1 MNKVLVSLLLT
12 LGLTGVAQAAGDAEA
27 GQGKVAV
34 CGACHGAD
42 GNSPAPNFPK
52 LAGQGERYLLK
63 QLHDIKSGAR
73 PVVEMTGMLDNLS
86 EQDMADIAAY
96 FSSQKMS
103 VGAADPKLVE
113 RGEALFR
120 GGKLEEG
127 MPSCIG
133 CHSPNGAGLAAAGF
147 PHLGGQH
154 AQYVAKQLT
163 DFREGNRTN
172 DGDAMIMRAI
182 AAKPDIL
189 LMDEPFSA
197 LDPLARASLQETVS
211 LIHKKLGTTIVFVT
225 HDMNEAAKLA
235 CRIGVMHQGRLVQVD
250 TPQDIQNHPADD
262 YVRSL
267 FGAAQPENT
276 ISADKVINLYRRLDA
291 DGKARV
297 REYWAQNR
305 MDV

>member
-27 GQGKVAV
+27 GKGKVAV

-86 EQDMADIAAY
+86 DQDMADIAAY
-96 FSSQKMS
+96 FASQKMS

-127 MPSCIG
+127 MPACTG
-133 CHSPNGAGLAAAGF
+133 CHSPDGAGLAAASF
-147 PHLGGQH
+147 PKLGGQH
-154 AQYVAKQLT
+154 AQYVTKQLT

-172 DGDAMIMRAI
+172 DGDAMTMRAI
-182 AAKPDIL
+182 AAKLSNKDI
-189 LMDEPFSA
+189 EA
-197 LDPLARASLQETVS
+197 VS
-211 LIHKKLGTTIVFVT
+211 SYI
-225 HDMNEAAKLA
+225 
-235 CRIGVMHQGRLVQVD
+235 QGL
-250 TPQDIQNHPADD
+250 H
-262 YVRSL
+262 
-267 FGAAQPENT
+267 
-276 ISADKVINLYRRLDA
+276 
-291 DGKARV
+291 
-297 REYWAQNR
+297 
-305 MDV
+305 

>member
-73 PVVEMTGMLDNLS
+73 PVIEMTGMLDNLS
-86 EQDMADIAAY
+86 DQDMADIAAY
-96 FSSQKMS
+96 FASQKMS

-127 MPSCIG
+127 MPACIG
-133 CHSPNGAGLAAAGF
+133 CHSPDGAGLAAAGF

-163 DFREGNRTN
+163 DFREGDRTN

-182 AAKPDIL
+182 AAKLSNKDI
-189 LMDEPFSA
+189 EA
-197 LDPLARASLQETVS
+197 VS
-211 LIHKKLGTTIVFVT
+211 SFI
-225 HDMNEAAKLA
+225 
-235 CRIGVMHQGRLVQVD
+235 QGL
-250 TPQDIQNHPADD
+250 H
-262 YVRSL
+262 
-267 FGAAQPENT
+267 
-276 ISADKVINLYRRLDA
+276 
-291 DGKARV
+291 
-297 REYWAQNR
+297 
-305 MDV
+305 

>member
-34 CGACHGAD
+34 CGACHGVD

-73 PVVEMTGMLDNLS
+73 PIIEMTGMLDNLS
-86 EQDMADIAAY
+86 DQDMADIAAY
-96 FSSQKMS
+96 FASQKMS

-120 GGKLEEG
+120 GGKLAEG
-127 MPSCIG
+127 MPACTG

-147 PHLGGQH
+147 PKLGGQH
-154 AQYVAKQLT
+154 GQYVAKQLT

-172 DGDAMIMRAI
+172 DGDAMTMRAI
-182 AAKPDIL
+182 AAKLSNKDI
-189 LMDEPFSA
+189 EA
-197 LDPLARASLQETVS
+197 VS
-211 LIHKKLGTTIVFVT
+211 SYI
-225 HDMNEAAKLA
+225 
-235 CRIGVMHQGRLVQVD
+235 QGL
-250 TPQDIQNHPADD
+250 H
-262 YVRSL
+262 
-267 FGAAQPENT
+267 
-276 ISADKVINLYRRLDA
+276 
-291 DGKARV
+291 
-297 REYWAQNR
+297 
-305 MDV
+305 